1 MSASYCFEKTAP
13 DGAFFIFRGGELVK
27 RYGRQTPTFERVGI
41 CDHSDGPEAVALFGG
56 YGIRFIPA
64 QRYEMELYLAKNEL
78 GESEA
83 LTIGLSRPRQNGKSF
98 AARYYALWQAKTTK
112 RRAGR
117 KAVGY

>member
-1 MSASYCFEKTAP
+1 MR
-13 DGAFFIFRGGELVK
+13 RGRKE
-27 RYGRQTPTFERVGI
+27 PTFEVVGAYNRT
-41 CDHSDGPEAVALFGG
+41 DGPAAVELFEC
-56 YGIRFIPA
+56 YGVRFIPA
-64 QRYEMELYLAKNEL
+64 QKYEMELYLAKNEL